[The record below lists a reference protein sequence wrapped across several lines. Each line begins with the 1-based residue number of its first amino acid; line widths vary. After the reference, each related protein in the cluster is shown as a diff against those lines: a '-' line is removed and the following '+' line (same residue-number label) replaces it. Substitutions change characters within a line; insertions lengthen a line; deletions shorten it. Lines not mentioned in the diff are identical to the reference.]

1 MLNQGAWRDQTLA
14 ELKGLWRS
22 KGMLEVGPSRD
33 KELGTGSAYFRL
45 GVPNPLYNNSTGV
58 MACLGLSGNGI
69 DPRQN
74 ADWDFHRR
82 IIHDA
87 PREKKSHEEPCCPS
101 AR

>member
-1 MLNQGAWRDQTLA
+1 MQNSGAWRDQTVA

-22 KGMLEVGPSRD
+22 KGMLPVGPQRE
-33 KELGTGSAYFRL
+33 KTLGTGSAYFRI
-45 GVPNPLYNNSTGV
+45 GVPNPLYNNSTAV
-58 MACLGLSGNGI
+58 RACMGLSGND

-82 IIHDA
+82 QMHAVSHDK
-87 PREKKSHEEPCCPS
+87 PQSREEPCCPS

>member
-1 MLNQGAWRDQTLA
+1 
-14 ELKGLWRS
+14 
-22 KGMLEVGPSRD
+22 MLELVPQRG
-33 KELGTGSAYFRL
+33 KEMGTGSAYFRL

-58 MACLGLSGNGI
+58 RACMGMSGKT

-82 IIHDA
+82 LLHPPA
-87 PREKKSHEEPCCPS
+87 NRKQPESPEEPCCPS